1 MKGQDLITFNV
12 GGQIFTTKASTI
24 RRHPHSRLA
33 RMLDETDPEFKVVNN
48 QVFIDR
54 DGQLFR
60 IIMEFL
66 RTGRMTLPGEF
77 ETDGLLREA
86 EFYNIST
93 LSNFLRSNN
102 CYPKSEILELR
113 FVIQDA
119 QSFFKVFSSKTT
131 TIDALASRISVII
144 EPPTS
149 LTQNLMERL
158 PVHRPSHY
166 DLVFQCGADCSDGK
180 QLSARY
186 VAIEPDDRKLLNG
199 TNVLGLMVDTIL
211 RDGFRVI
218 STRTVSSEEKI
229 ECYTFERKETRNII
243 INEPFE
249 SDGSLIP
256 KQTLKS
262 TKKAKSRK

>member
-1 MKGQDLITFNV
+1 MITFNV

-33 RMLDETDPEFKVVNN
+33 GMLDETDPDFKVVNN

-66 RTGRMTLPGEF
+66 RTGRMTLPGDLEP
-77 ETDGLLREA
+77 DGLLREA
-86 EFYNIST
+86 EFYNISM
-93 LSNFLRSNN
+93 LSNFLRNNN

-119 QSFFKVFSSKTT
+119 QSFFRVFSSNTT
-131 TIDALASRISVII
+131 TIDGLASRISVFI
-144 EPPTS
+144 EPPTN

-158 PVHRPSHY
+158 PVHRPSHH
-166 DLVFQCGADCSDGK
+166 DLVFQCGAVCSDGK

-186 VAIEPDDRKLLNG
+186 VAVEPDDRKLLNG

-211 RDGFRVI
+211 RDGFRLI
-218 STRTVSSEEKI
+218 SSRTVSSEKDI
-229 ECYTFERKETRNII
+229 ECYTFEKKETRNII
-243 INEPFE
+243 INDPYE
-249 SDGSLIP
+249 SDGPLIP
-256 KQTLKS
+256 KQTKS
-262 TKKAKSRK
+262 TKKAKSHK